1 MDEWKT
7 ELIGLGAGLLADIV
21 RDIIDAIAAKDPSKL
36 TKVGDVLPP
45 GPLKARL
52 AFVAARMQTEQ
63 ELSQ

>member
-21 RDIIDAIAAKDPSKL
+21 RDIIEAIAAKDPSKL
-36 TKVGDVLPP
+36 TKVGDVLPA

-52 AFVAARMQTEQ
+52 AFIAARMQTEQ